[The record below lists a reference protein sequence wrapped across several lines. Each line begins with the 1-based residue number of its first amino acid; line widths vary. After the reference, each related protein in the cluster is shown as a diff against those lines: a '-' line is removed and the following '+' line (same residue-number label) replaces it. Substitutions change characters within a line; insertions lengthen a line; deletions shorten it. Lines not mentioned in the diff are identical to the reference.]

1 METYDYLSCDTTA
14 GKKAMLTSDFAGALS
29 KAFEHL
35 REARAVFADA
45 CDTAISAKVR
55 LEEAER
61 EVITGE
67 LNKGPNAEV
76 RKAKLDEIVKP
87 VRDILFDRQRE
98 QRSAEY
104 ALQCASDYV
113 RELQML
119 LEAVRLG
126 MVQPL
131 VDPDPDMP
139 F

>member
-87 VRDILFDRQRE
+87 VRDILFDRQRDL
-98 QRSAEY
+98 RLAEHN
-104 ALQCASDYV
+104 LQCATDKI

-119 LEAVRLG
+119 LDAVKTG
-126 MVQPL
+126 L
-131 VDPDPDMP
+131 VDTKVFNVD
-139 F
+139 